1 MAKVSKKKSFSAKG
15 VLTIDDNNQIMI
27 EVEDID
33 EPLNLAEY
41 LADFLD
47 QEVSISCTQVTDI
60 A

>member
-15 VLTIDDNNQIMI
+15 VLTIEDNQIMI

-41 LADFLD
+41 LADFSD

>member
-15 VLTIDDNNQIMI
+15 VLIIHDNNQVMI

-33 EPLNLAEY
+33 EPISLVDY
-41 LADFLD
+41 LSDFAD